1 MTASPMSSG
10 RWQKINNLFHEAV
23 NRDPEERAVFLADAC
38 GEDLELLADV
48 ERLVSSHER
57 AGEFIQPRHLAQ
69 IMELLPD
76 RELLPVQGQQFG
88 NYKILQEL
96 GRGGMGAV
104 YLAER
109 ADDQFEK
116 YVAIKIIKRGMD
128 TDAVVRHFQIE
139 RQILASLEHPNI
151 ARLLDAS
158 TTESGVPYFIME
170 YIDGLPIDVYCDR
183 SSLSLTE
190 RLKLFREI
198 CAAVSYA
205 HRHLVVHRDLKPSN
219 ILVTSDGMPKLLDFG
234 IAKIL
239 EPGRDTP
246 KTTTGLHLMTP
257 EYASPEQARG
267 LPVTTVSDV
276 YSLGVVLYEL
286 LTGQLPYR
294 FKSLSTNDILQAISS
309 SHAPRPSTV
318 VHKLDTGN
326 STDQRKTTNSPS
338 RTRGDV
344 SRITGRQ
351 LRGDLDNVVLKAI
364 SKEPERRYQS
374 VEQLSE
380 DVQRHLDGLPVSARK
395 DTFTYRVTKFVG
407 RNRTAVAIAAFLI
420 LSLGIGVFAT
430 VWQAKKARV
439 AQQRAERRFND
450 VRKLANAVLFDYHD
464 AIRNLPGSTPV
475 RERLV
480 KDALVYL
487 DSLAGEAADDPGL
500 QRELAFA
507 YDRVGDVLGAP
518 HGANLGDRAGAM
530 ESYLKAMR
538 IREALLAAD
547 PKDLKSLRDLA
558 ESHRNIGW
566 QLTGTNETAAGLE
579 HLRQAVMLYEQAVTK
594 QPADREV
601 RRGLA
606 RAYDSVGSALEDRG
620 DLVGALENERHA
632 VLLLEEMLAATPNEK
647 SLRRSLSIA
656 HENIGR
662 SLFLK
667 GDLSAALES
676 NSKALALRN
685 ALYSEDPTNT
695 DYRRMLA
702 ISYQN
707 DADFRMQSGDKL
719 GAMESFLRKLSI
731 DKELLAADPANKQSY
746 GDCAYSSLRL
756 GDLAFELG
764 DNIKALSYYQTAV
777 EMYQQ
782 STKSGPEDLS
792 SLLNLAVSRS
802 GVSRSQALLRNYAAA
817 SDECNNA
824 KALLDRALDDPAN
837 ADQRG
842 VKAQTYSYLGQAYSI
857 LASSKGSAR
866 AVKNQHLLFAHEMY
880 EHSLNIWDDMGA
892 RGILSASDATRPAEV
907 KKALSKVDAA
917 LASLANR

>member
-10 RWQKINNLFHEAV
+10 RWQKINDLFHEAV

-38 GEDLELLADV
+38 GDDLELLADV

-219 ILVTSDGMPKLLDFG
+219 IVVTSDGMPKLLDFG

-239 EPGRDTP
+239 EPGSDIP
-246 KTTTGLHLMTP
+246 KATTGLHLMTP

-294 FKSLSTNDILQAISS
+294 FKSRATDDILQAISS

-318 VHKLDTGN
+318 VDKLDTSN
-326 STDQRKTTNSPS
+326 STDQRKTNNSPS
-338 RTRGDV
+338 RTRGNV
-344 SRITGRQ
+344 SRIMGRQ

-374 VEQLSE
+374 VEQLSA

-407 RNRTAVAIAAFLI
+407 RNRTAVAIAALLI

-430 VWQAKKARV
+430 VWQANKARV

-475 RERLV
+475 RERLL
-480 KDALVYL
+480 KDALAYL

-500 QRELAFA
+500 QRELAIA
-507 YDRVGDVLGAP
+507 YDRVGDVLGEP
-518 HGANLGDRAGAM
+518 YSANLGDRSGAM
-530 ESYLKAMR
+530 NSYLKAMR
-538 IREALLAAD
+538 IREALLATD
-547 PKDLKSLRDLA
+547 PKDLKNLRDLA
-558 ESHRNIGW
+558 ESHKKIGW

-579 HLRQAVMLYEQAVTK
+579 HLRQAVMLYEQAMTR
-594 QPADREV
+594 QPADREMQ
-601 RRGLA
+601 RGLA
-606 RAYDSVGSALEDRG
+606 RAYDLVGSTLEDRG
-620 DLVGALENERHA
+620 DLVGALENETRALH
-632 VLLLEEMLAATPNEK
+632 LIEELLAATPNDK
-647 SLRRSLSIA
+647 SLLRSLSIA

-662 SLFLK
+662 SLFFK
-667 GDLSAALES
+667 GRPLRSHGKQQQS
-676 NSKALALRN
+676 PRTSQRPALR
-685 ALYSEDPTNT
+685 
-695 DYRRMLA
+695 
-702 ISYQN
+702 
-707 DADFRMQSGDKL
+707 G
-719 GAMESFLRKLSI
+719 
-731 DKELLAADPANKQSY
+731 
-746 GDCAYSSLRL
+746 
-756 GDLAFELG
+756 
-764 DNIKALSYYQTAV
+764 
-777 EMYQQ
+777 
-782 STKSGPEDLS
+782 
-792 SLLNLAVSRS
+792 
-802 GVSRSQALLRNYAAA
+802 
-817 SDECNNA
+817 SDEYR
-824 KALLDRALDDPAN
+824 LPPD
-837 ADQRG
+837 
-842 VKAQTYSYLGQAYSI
+842 
-857 LASSKGSAR
+857 AR
-866 AVKNQHLLFAHEMY
+866 NQ
-880 EHSLNIWDDMGA
+880 
-892 RGILSASDATRPAEV
+892 LSE
-907 KKALSKVDAA
+907 
-917 LASLANR
+917 